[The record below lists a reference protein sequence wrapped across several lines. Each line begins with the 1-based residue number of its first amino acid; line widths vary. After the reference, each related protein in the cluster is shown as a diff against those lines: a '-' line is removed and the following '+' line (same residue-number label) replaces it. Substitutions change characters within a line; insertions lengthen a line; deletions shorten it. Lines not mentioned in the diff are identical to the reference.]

1 MGNADDAFCIA
12 AGRRNMFFSKPK
24 NKGQKAASG
33 NECPEI
39 KELDPH
45 GASAHQREKVL
56 AEKKIPSLVLSF
68 AIPTMIGMMVNAV
81 YNVVDR
87 FWIGKMEN
95 GAVAMAGVGLTM
107 PLTTIAFSFM
117 ALIGIGSTAL
127 ISIRL
132 GEKKRQEAE
141 LVLGNCASFSFIL
154 GTIITIL
161 GLMFAEP
168 LLRLFGASDKT
179 LPFALDYVY
188 VLLAVNTF
196 NTLQFAMSSVM
207 RGVGHPTW
215 SVMTQVTGAVANMV
229 LDPFFIFKAGNIK
242 FAGMQLYMPFGLNMG
257 VRGAAVATAIAQ
269 LISFGIVLFYYSRG
283 KSPVRL
289 HLRNLRPRVFVLAK
303 ISAIGSSSFALQ
315 CAASLVQ
322 IIANLQL
329 ARHGGDLAISAMTL
343 VNSVAMF
350 CILPIIG
357 IVQGIQPIIGYNY
370 GAKNYL
376 RVRQTFFFAVILT
389 SCLTITASAILQSFP
404 GQLVAMFNDDPGLVA
419 LTSKAM
425 RLVLFMLPLLGFQ
438 IVSANL
444 FQFIGKSFVSLVMTL
459 LRQIILLIPLY
470 FILPHFMGLQG
481 VWLASPI
488 SDAASILITV
498 AVISRELHWLNR
510 KIKQQKIQFVNEGLD

>member
-12 AGRRNMFFSKPK
+12 AERRNMFFSNPK
-24 NKGQKAASG
+24 NNGQKVASG
-33 NECPEI
+33 DECPEI

-45 GASAHQREKVL
+45 GAGAHKREKVL
-56 AEKKIPSLVLSF
+56 AEKNIPSLVLSF

-161 GLMFAEP
+161 GLVFAEP

-215 SVMTQVTGAVANMV
+215 SVMTQVTGAAANMV

-242 FAGMQLYMPFGLNMG
+242 FAGIQLYMPFGLNMG

-289 HLRNLRPRVFVLAK
+289 HLQNLRPRVSVLAK

-343 VNSVAMF
+343 VNSIAMF
-350 CILPIIG
+350 CIMPIIG
-357 IVQGIQPIIGYNY
+357 INQGVQPIIGYNY
-370 GAKNYL
+370 GAKNYR
-376 RVRQTFFFAVILT
+376 RVREAYFFAVLFS
-389 SCLTITASAILQSFP
+389 SCLTIAGGIVIQSFP
-404 GQLVAMFNDDPGLVA
+404 GLIVTLFNDDPALIA
-419 LTSKAM
+419 LTSQAM
-425 RLVLFMLPLLGFQ
+425 RIVMVMLPFLGFQ
-438 IVSANL
+438 IVSANF
-444 FQFIGKSFVSLVMTL
+444 FQFIGRSFVSLGMTL

-470 FILPHFMGLQG
+470 FILPNFLGLKG

-488 SDAASILITV
+488 SDAAALLITIV
-498 AVISRELHWLNR
+498 VISRELLWLNK
-510 KIKQQKIQFVNEGLD
+510 KIRSQNIQYVYAGLE